1 MTLSVQ
7 FFDTNTI
14 QKLADG
20 HEYARGEAR
29 SRCLCRWHHS
39 RRDLGLEL
47 APGCR
52 CGCHRNRGKASV
64 SLRLVRDLVSP
75 QLLTT
80 GLDTDITRVLYEE
93 HVGTLPIIDENK
105 NLMGLITRSDIL
117 KAIVEGD
124 LLAE

>member
-1 MTLSVQ
+1 M
-7 FFDTNTI
+7 
-14 QKLADG
+14 
-20 HEYARGEAR
+20 
-29 SRCLCRWHHS
+29 
-39 RRDLGLEL
+39 
-47 APGCR
+47 
-52 CGCHRNRGKASV
+52 